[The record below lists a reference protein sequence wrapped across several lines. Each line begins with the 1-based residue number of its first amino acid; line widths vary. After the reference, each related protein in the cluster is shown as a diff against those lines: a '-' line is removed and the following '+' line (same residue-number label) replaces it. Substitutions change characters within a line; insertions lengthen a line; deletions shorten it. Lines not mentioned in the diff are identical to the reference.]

1 MADERTKRK
10 YQIMMNFG
18 WTYAIISQKKV
29 RFEKAEEESCMKIL
43 MVNVPFSG
51 HINPTLALAEELV
64 RRGHKVSYILNNE
77 WKEQI
82 EGIGAEFIPYMN
94 HGDFWVELKNGHPKH
109 VFKVLQMWKYVYDTI
124 MAVGEQYDVLI
135 YEFYTFIAYA
145 AGRRLELKVI
155 RQFTTFA
162 VNENNINIMLS
173 SDNREMKLL
182 KNKLLLKLITKIVCG
197 KRKLSTENILTEIT
211 KVPVKA
217 NIVYTSKD
225 FQINKEEFGE
235 EYCFAGPMISKRNCD
250 IHIPYEKITGKII
263 YISLGTIQNEQI
275 SFYKKCIDAWKASD
289 DVSVIMSV
297 GKKTDIQKLMPFPHN
312 FYIYHYVPQLEVLEK
327 SSVFITHGGMN
338 SVNEGL
344 YFENRILGIPMDV
357 DQYAVVEQVEKLK
370 LGYGLEKER
379 VTPGLLREKVKELL
393 LDDEIGHKVKDMSKI
408 MRNAGG
414 VKRAAE
420 FVETVVWTK
429 QCGRG
434 NRKI

>member
-1 MADERTKRK
+1 
-10 YQIMMNFG
+10 
-18 WTYAIISQKKV
+18 
-29 RFEKAEEESCMKIL
+29 MKIL

-64 RRGHKVSYILNNE
+64 RRGHNVSYILNNE

-82 EGIGAEFIPYMN
+82 EGTGAEFIPYMN
-94 HGDFWVELKNGHPKH
+94 HGDFRVELKNGHPKN
-109 VFKVLQMWKYVYDTI
+109 FLKVLHMWKYVYDTI
-124 MAVGEQYDVLI
+124 MEVGEQYDVLI

-145 AGRRLELKVI
+145 AGVRLGLKVV

-162 VNENNINIMLS
+162 VNENNINSMLS
-173 SDNREMKLL
+173 SDNQEINLL

-197 KRKLSTENILTEIT
+197 KRKLVTENILTEIT

-217 NIVYTSKD
+217 NIVYTAKE

-235 EYCFAGPMISKRNCD
+235 EYCFAGPMIGKRKCD

-263 YISLGTIQNEQI
+263 YVSLGTIQNEQI
-275 SFYKKCIDAWKASD
+275 SFYQKCIDAWKTSD

-297 GKKTDIQKLMPFPHN
+297 GKKTDIQKLMPIPHN
-312 FYIYHYVPQLEVLEK
+312 FYVYHYVPQLEVLEK

-344 YFENRILGIPMDV
+344 YFENRILGIPMDL
-357 DQYAVVEQVEKLK
+357 DQYAVVKQVQELK
-370 LGYGLEKER
+370 LGYQLEKEC
-379 VTPGLLREKVKELL
+379 VTSEVIRKKVQELL
-393 LDDEIGHKVKDMSKI
+393 ADDKIAKNVKNMSMI

-420 FVETVVWTK
+420 FVEKEVF
-429 QCGRG
+429 CS
-434 NRKI
+434 ND